1 MADLVSPGVQVKEK
15 DLTASVRSE
24 PTSIGATAIIS
35 NWGPMNEVITISDE
49 TELVS
54 IFGKPNGTNYLYW
67 FSAANFLAYSNTLK
81 VVQMQTTG
89 AKNACQT
96 GTAVLI
102 PNTTTWLTGDGTQGP
117 YSGGQATGIGE
128 FTARFPGTKGNSL
141 KVSTCWTGQAVPA
154 TYEAS
159 EYYTQ
164 DIGDTT
170 SANAV
175 GAGELPGAALT
186 VSASM
191 ALQVNDII
199 SFGVEGPYNVPPDAT
214 ALAEQGQKY
223 KVTSYS
229 GTSLRLERYPKVN
242 AKGLKT
248 AIDGSTTAVQIN
260 RYWQYW
266 DQFDGPPGTSTW
278 MKNKQGGLTTGK
290 DEMHIIVIDEL
301 GDITGAPG
309 TILEKHSN
317 LSKMLGAVTDSGDN
331 NYYVDALYLGS
342 SYIYWV
348 DHPTGATNWG
358 TEPDAS
364 TPSTSTA
371 ALLSTVGQTNSYSGG
386 VGGVTPTEGE
396 RALAFDYFADSD
408 SVDFNL
414 LISGPATVNGA
425 TGTAHAID
433 LIDLVEKRKDS
444 VVFLSPYSQAVV
456 PGAAG
461 SSPANS
467 YQKINNVTSYFDSLP
482 SSSYAVF
489 DSGYKKIYDKYNDT
503 FRWVPLNADIAGA
516 CARTDAVEDP
526 WWSPGGLNRGQIRG
540 AIELALNPTQVERD
554 TLYRARV
561 NPVVTFPGEGTVLW
575 GDKTALAQTS
585 AFDRINVRRL
595 FITIEEAIA
604 KASRTVLFEFND
616 TFTRENFLGM
626 VNPYLRDVMARRGIT
641 DFLAVCDETN
651 NTGQVIDNNEFRADI
666 YVKPARS
673 INFITLT
680 FIATRTDVAF
690 SEVVGRA

>member
-35 NWGPMNEVITISDE
+35 NWGPMNEVVTVSDE

-67 FSAANFLAYSNTLK
+67 FSAANFLAYSNTLR

-102 PNTTTWLTGDGTQGP
+102 PNTTSWLTGDGTNGP

-164 DIGDTT
+164 DIGDT
-170 SANAV
+170 SSNNAI
-175 GAGELPGAALT
+175 GAGESPGAALT
-186 VSASM
+186 VTASM
-191 ALQVNDII
+191 ALQAGDII
-199 SFGVEGPYNVPPDAT
+199 SFGVEGPYNTPDAT
-214 ALAEQGQKY
+214 ALAEKGQKY
-223 KVTSYS
+223 KVVSYS
-229 GTSLRLERYPKVN
+229 STSLTLERYPKSN

-266 DQFDGPPGTSTW
+266 DQFDGPPSTSTW

-290 DEMHIIVIDEL
+290 DEMHIIVIDND
-301 GDITGAPG
+301 GGITGAPG
-309 TILEKHSN
+309 TILEKHAN
-317 LSKMLGAVTDSGDN
+317 LSKMAGAVTDSGDN

-342 SYIYWV
+342 NYIYWV

-358 TEPDAS
+358 TEPDTS

-371 ALLSTVGQTNSYSGG
+371 ALLSTVGQTNTYSGG

-396 RALAFDYFADSD
+396 RALAFDRFADAD

-414 LISGPATVNGA
+414 LISGPATVSGA
-425 TGTAHAID
+425 AGTTHAID

-456 PGAAG
+456 PGASG

-467 YQKINNVTSYFDSLP
+467 YQSINNVTAWADSLP

-540 AIELALNPTQVERD
+540 AIELALNPTQTERD

>member
-15 DLTASVRSE
+15 DLTASIRSE
-24 PTSIGATAIIS
+24 PTSIGATAIMS
-35 NWGPMNEVITISDE
+35 NWGPMNEVVTVSDE
-49 TELVS
+49 TELVD

-67 FSAANFLAYSNTLK
+67 FSAANFLAYSNTLR
-81 VVQMQTTG
+81 VVQMQTAG
-89 AKNACQT
+89 AKNAGVS
-96 GTAVLI
+96 GTAILI

-117 YSGGQATGIGE
+117 FSGGTAAVGE
-128 FTARFPGTKGNSL
+128 FAARFPGTKGNSVR
-141 KVSTCWTGQAVPA
+141 VSACFTGQAVPA

-159 EYYTQ
+159 AYYHGQITE
-164 DIGDTT
+164 T
-170 SANAV
+170 SSNNAV
-175 GAGELPGAALT
+175 GATTAT
-186 VSASM
+186 IQASV
-191 ALQVNDII
+191 ALQANDII
-199 SFGVEGPYNVPPDAT
+199 SFGVEGPYNTPDAI
-214 ALAEQGQKY
+214 ALAEKGQKY
-223 KVTSYS
+223 KVTDY
-229 GTSLRLERYPKVN
+229 TSTTVTFERYPSVN
-242 AKGLKT
+242 AVGLKS
-248 AIDGSTTAVQIN
+248 AVDGSSTAVKVN

-278 MKNKQGGLTTGK
+278 MKDKQGGLTTGK
-290 DEMHIIVIDEL
+290 DEMHVIVIDND
-301 GDITGAPG
+301 GGITGSPG
-309 TILEKHSN
+309 TILEKHAN
-317 LSKMLGAVTDSGDN
+317 LSKMAGAVTDSGDN
-331 NYYVDALYLGS
+331 NYWSDALYLGS
-342 SYIYWV
+342 NYIYWM
-348 DHPTGATNWG
+348 DHPVGTTNWG
-358 TEPDAS
+358 TEPDTT

-371 ALLSTVGQTNSYSGG
+371 AVLSTVGWSSNLSGG

-396 RALAFDYFADSD
+396 RALAFDYFANADL
-408 SVDFNL
+408 VDFNL
-414 LISGPATVNGA
+414 LISGPATVSGA
-425 TGTAHAID
+425 TGTTHAID

-456 PGAAG
+456 PGASG
-461 SSPANS
+461 SSAVNS
-467 YQKINNVTSYFDSLP
+467 YQQINNVTTYFDSLP

-503 FRWVPLNADIAGA
+503 YRWVPLNADIAGT

-540 AIELALNPTQVERD
+540 SIELALNPSQTERD

-575 GDKTALAQTS
+575 GDKTALNQTS

-616 TFTRENFLGM
+616 TFTRESFLGM

>member
-35 NWGPMNEVITISDE
+35 NWGPMNEVVTVSDE

-81 VVQMQTTG
+81 VVQMETTG
-89 AKNACQT
+89 AKNAVET
-96 GTAVLI
+96 GTAILI
-102 PNTTTWLTGDGTQGP
+102 PNTTSWLTGDGTNGP
-117 YSGGQATGIGE
+117 YSGGEATSIGG
-128 FTARFPGTKGNSL
+128 FCARYPGTKGNSIRIA
-141 KVSTCWTGQAVPA
+141 SCFTGQAVPA

-159 EYYTQ
+159 AYYTQ
-164 DIGDTT
+164 D
-170 SANAV
+170 V
-175 GAGELPGAALT
+175 GAAGGITAAMTKGSTALT
-186 VSASM
+186 VTASM
-191 ALQVNDII
+191 DIAVDDII
-199 SFGVEGPYNVPPDAT
+199 SFGVEGPYSTPDAT
-214 ALAEQGQKY
+214 ALAEKGQKY
-223 KVTSYS
+223 KVTAY
-229 GTSLRLERYPKVN
+229 TTTTLTVERYPSVN
-242 AKGLKT
+242 AVGLAT
-248 AIDGSTTAVQIN
+248 AIDGSSTAVKIN

-278 MKNKQGGLTTGK
+278 MKNIQGGLTNGK
-290 DEMHIIVIDEL
+290 DEMHLIVIDND
-301 GDITGAPG
+301 GGITGSPG
-309 TILEKHSN
+309 TILEKWSN
-317 LSKMLGAVTDSGDN
+317 LSKMAGAVTDSGDN

-342 SYIYWV
+342 NYLYWV
-348 DHPTGATNWG
+348 DHPAGATNWG
-358 TEPDAS
+358 TEPS
-364 TPSTSTA
+364 TGNAPSTVTA
-371 ALLSTVGQTNSYSGG
+371 AMLLTAGWSINMAGG

-396 RALAFDYFADSD
+396 RALAFDRFADAD
-408 SVDFNL
+408 GVDFNL
-414 LISGPATVNGA
+414 LVSGPASVDGTNQ
-425 TGTAHAID
+425 TAHAID
-433 LIDLVEKRKDS
+433 LIDLVERRKDA
-444 VVFLSPYSQAVV
+444 VVFLSPYTNAVV
-456 PGAAG
+456 NV
-461 SSPANS
+461 ANS
-467 YQKINNVTSYFDSLP
+467 YQQMNNVTGWADSLP

-489 DSGYKKIYDKYNDT
+489 DSGYKKMYDKYNDVY
-503 FRWVPLNADIAGA
+503 RWVPLNADIAGT

-540 AIELALNPTQVERD
+540 AVELAFNPTQTQRD
-554 TLYRARV
+554 ELYRKRV

-575 GDKTALAQTS
+575 GDKTALAQQS

-616 TFTRENFLGM
+616 TFTRQAFLGM
-626 VNPYLRDVMARRGIT
+626 VNPYLRDVQARRGFT

-666 YVKPARS
+666 YIKPSRS

-680 FIATRTDVAF
+680 FVATRTDVAF